1 MCTNPEIFSWLNT
14 DPVEKSSYPFQLCR
28 RGLRI
33 PTHRYL
39 VTQKQILNVVTYLK
53 TFPGL
58 WLTRVLIFIDFL
70 GILKYYLILIRTRGR
85 RVVKLTNTT
94 LLDIWGGI
102 LQMLAGIKTPTI
114 IFKMLLNGGSFVR
127 VEIFLNGLIKFMS
140 AELVELDTEAGQS
153 RAKFIHQ
160 EPTSSWSLVC

>member
-1 MCTNPEIFSWLNT
+1 
-14 DPVEKSSYPFQLCR
+14 
-28 RGLRI
+28 
-33 PTHRYL
+33 
-39 VTQKQILNVVTYLK
+39 
-53 TFPGL
+53 
-58 WLTRVLIFIDFL
+58 
-70 GILKYYLILIRTRGR
+70 
-85 RVVKLTNTT
+85 
-94 LLDIWGGI
+94 
-102 LQMLAGIKTPTI
+102 MLAGIKNPTI